1 MKGKS
6 FADSQEKLS
15 LYDIKKIS
23 TDTPVDY

>member
-6 FADSQEKLS
+6 FAYGQEKLS
-15 LYDIKKIS
+15 LYSIKNIF